1 MTGGECESHMSKLH
15 QIEEHEAEDL
25 YKTFIEH
32 EKFHNE
38 KKNVYEH
45 YISGQ
50 TPEAL
55 DQFRTE
61 LL

>member
-1 MTGGECESHMSKLH
+1 MSKLR

-45 YISGQ
+45 YMSGQ